1 MTMKNT
7 FFIVLGAIALVAASA
22 ANAQVYQWKDANG
35 RTIISDTPPPGNIKP
50 QKSLGMNTP
59 AVTPASNTPPAGT
72 NAPAATASA
81 PQNTAEKDMDFKKRQ
96 QESKEKAEKLAKEEA
111 AAAER
116 KDNCNRAKQ
125 AQATLESG
133 QRITTANAKGERAF
147 MDDAQRQQELDR
159 VRKIAA
165 DACK

>member
-1 MTMKNT
+1 MKNNL
-7 FFIVLGAIALVAASA
+7 FIMIGAIALMSA
-22 ANAQVYQWKDANG
+22 FTANAQVYQWKDANG

-50 QKSLGMNTP
+50 QKSLGTSVPTVATATN
-59 AVTPASNTPPAGT
+59 A
-72 NAPAATASA
+72 NAPAAKGAT
-81 PQNTAEKDMDFKKRQ
+81 PQSTAEKDMDFKKRQ
-96 QESKEKAEKLAKEEA
+96 QEGKEKAEKQAKEDA

-116 KDNCNRAKQ
+116 KDNCDRAKQ

-133 QRITTANAKGERAF
+133 QRITTANAKGERAY
-147 MDDAQRQQELDR
+147 MDDTQRQQELER